1 MATQRLSASLSP
13 ASSGSAPDRVAQALT
28 EVAQRAQAYSGASG
42 CLITV
47 LCDGQL
53 VVFARCGIAP
63 AIGTSFPLAGSYAG
77 IAVQASRVALC
88 NDAEA
93 DPGVDVSAY
102 RPVRPRSLLVVP
114 FGRAEET
121 VRGEITVLSELA
133 SAFTNK
139 HIAILRTLADVVR
152 DRLQNQTLT
161 VPAAPIAPAP
171 VVASPAPAPVPAETA
186 TRIPLSSL
194 ALESPEELLEP
205 AAEFRPQAPAPAP
218 APAPAIR
225 SVALAAAGARFRKD
239 SAAEASIT
247 PLAAPI
253 QPTAVMD
260 GMLAPLPTIARRP
273 SAPVVPPMSPAVVGA
288 AWRPRRRSN
297 LVPVLATVLFAAA
310 IAEGLWILSIR
321 HTRDASA
328 VSALQAPAAASQA
341 AVASPVEISARS
353 LKPAIAAV
361 QPPVEL
367 PPADASP
374 ADSEFRPV
382 PRPHA
387 ASLDA
392 PAEEKS
398 SVLRQAKLHSTPAA
412 EPQQADEPAAI
423 QLPKPA
429 PLHSDAAQ
437 QSLDPPKLVVMARN
451 VPDLPTPR
459 LANPLHVAAVTAPV
473 LVRRISPDYP
483 SQALHFRMESTV
495 DLTAHISKEGQ
506 VVKVSVVKGG
516 PPFQEPAIAAVM
528 HWRYKPAMLDG
539 APTES
544 DVNIVLNFKLPK
556 Q

>member
-114 FGRAEET
+114 FGRSEET

-161 VPAAPIAPAP
+161 VPAAPMAPAP
-171 VVASPAPAPVPAETA
+171 VVSSPAPAPVPAETA

-194 ALESPEELLEP
+194 APESPEELLEP
-205 AAEFRPQAPAPAP
+205 AAEFRPQVP

-225 SVALAAAGARFRKD
+225 SVALAAAEARFRKD
-239 SAAEASIT
+239 SAAEAAVT

-260 GMLAPLPTIARRP
+260 GMLAPLPTITRRP
-273 SAPVVPPMSPAVVGA
+273 PAPIMPPMSPAVVGA

-374 ADSEFRPV
+374 AYNDFKAE

-398 SVLRQAKLHSTPAA
+398 SVLRQAKLRSTTAA
-412 EPQQADEPAAI
+412 EPQQPGEPAAI

-451 VPDLPTPR
+451 VPDLPTPGVV
-459 LANPLHVAAVTAPV
+459 NPLHVAAVTAPV

-483 SQALHFRMESTV
+483 SQALRFRMESTV

-556 Q
+556 QQ